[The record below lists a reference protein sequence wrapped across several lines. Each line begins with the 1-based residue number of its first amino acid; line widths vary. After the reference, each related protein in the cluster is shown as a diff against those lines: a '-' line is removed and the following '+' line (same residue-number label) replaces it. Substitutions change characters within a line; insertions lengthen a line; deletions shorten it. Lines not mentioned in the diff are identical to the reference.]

1 MNKKSPRLRG
11 RKGDIMPEKVI
22 NSDTIKLLR
31 ECNAGIKMGIESID
45 EVLPDVKSDELR
57 AVLEECKRKHEEL
70 GQETRDIL
78 NDYGDSGKEP
88 PAMASGMSW
97 LKTTFR
103 LTVDPSDA
111 TVADLMTDGCDMG
124 VKSIRRYLNQYAAA
138 EEKVKSIADRLIA
151 IEEDAQESIKKFL

>member
-1 MNKKSPRLRG
+1 MLALAQK
-11 RKGDIMPEKVI
+11 II

-31 ECNAGIKMGIESID
+31 ECSAGIQMGIESIK

-57 AVLEECKRKHEEL
+57 GILEDCKRKHEEL
-70 GQETRDIL
+70 WQDTTDIL

-88 PAMASGMSW
+88 PAVASGMSW

-103 LTVDPSDA
+103 LTVDPSDS

-138 EEKVKSIADRLIA
+138 EDKVKQLAERLIV
-151 IEEDAQESIKKFL
+151 IEESAADEIKKFL

>member
-1 MNKKSPRLRG
+1 MAAQ
-11 RKGDIMPEKVI
+11 VI

-57 AVLEECKRKHEEL
+57 SILEDCKRKHEQL
-70 GQETRDIL
+70 GQDTRDIL

-103 LTVDPSDA
+103 LSVDPSDE
-111 TVADLMTDGCDMG
+111 TVADLITDGCGMG
-124 VKSIRRYLNQYAAA
+124 VKSIRRYLNQYAGAEDKVKQLAERLIVIEESA
-138 EEKVKSIADRLIA
+138 EED
-151 IEEDAQESIKKFL
+151 IKKFL